1 MSSNSRLYK
10 CPNNIKL
17 VNLEEKEAGVVIHA
31 VRGPMLREAHAWSNS
46 SVFIFLIFG
55 QGAQHCNFSLGPAN
69 HVAGPEW
76 K

>member
-17 VNLEEKEAGVVIHA
+17 VNPEEKEADIVIHA
-31 VRGPMLREAHAWSNS
+31 VTQGPMLREAHAWSNS

-55 QGAQHCNFSLGPAN
+55 QGAQHFNFSLGPVN
-69 HVAGPEW
+69 YVAGPE
-76 K
+76 